1 MTDMLAAFGW
11 DEAWAATFEG
21 VKTKGAWPARVTAQH
36 RDRWAVQSS
45 IGSHEARAVGPGTA
59 GLKPVTGDW
68 VGCVVGPRESAPW
81 SIVAVLPRRSAIR
94 RGSAGESQ
102 GQQVLAANVDRLWI
116 VQSVETPPNLRS
128 LERYLAV
135 AWESGASPEI
145 VLAKS
150 DLAQDLDVV
159 MGSVRKVA
167 FGTPL
172 WVVSVEDQVAMDA
185 LRSSLAAGQTVA
197 LLGPSGAG
205 KSTLINRLADSEVA
219 KTGEVRS
226 GDRKGRHT
234 TTSRQL
240 FLVHGG
246 ALLLDT
252 PGVRELKVLD
262 LDVGLGHAFPE
273 IEELS
278 AECRFRNC
286 SHSSEPGCAVLAAV
300 EEGRLDQDRLDSY
313 RKLQAEAAYERRRV
327 DPEAQ
332 AEYVAEWKTAI
343 RTLKHHPK
351 YQRRG

>member
-1 MTDMLAAFGW
+1 
-11 DEAWAATFEG
+11 
-21 VKTKGAWPARVTAQH
+21 
-36 RDRWAVQSS
+36 
-45 IGSHEARAVGPGTA
+45 
-59 GLKPVTGDW
+59 
-68 VGCVVGPRESAPW
+68 
-81 SIVAVLPRRSAIR
+81 
-94 RGSAGESQ
+94 
-102 GQQVLAANVDRLWI
+102 VDRLWI